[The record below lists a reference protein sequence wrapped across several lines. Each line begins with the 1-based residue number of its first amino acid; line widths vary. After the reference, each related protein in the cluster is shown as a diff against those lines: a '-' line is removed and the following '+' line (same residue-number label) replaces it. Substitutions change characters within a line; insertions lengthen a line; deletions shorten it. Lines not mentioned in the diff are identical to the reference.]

1 MRFSS
6 ARRPAD
12 LSRRADIWVRSLI
25 CLWVEGL
32 GGEHSVE
39 RANGGQEQ
47 APFALAQ
54 GRPVEQGR
62 PMAEAQV
69 ADLRYLVG
77 LVGLSTALTVS
88 VAYLPTR
95 GHG

>member
-1 MRFSS
+1 MGFSS

-47 APFALAQ
+47 AP
-54 GRPVEQGR
+54 VEQGR